1 MKPNNVIYLKCTEN
15 SFYRV
20 WMEFLAPFHK
30 LTSRERDVAAQLLEQ
45 YFRLRDG
52 VKDDDVLY
60 DIMWSQKSRQ
70 DIRTRLGIS
79 QAHFQLVLSKLR
91 TAGFL
96 NDREINPRYIPHTN
110 KEDNR
115 FMLEIIYDWSASNKP
130 IVSA

>member
-60 DIMWSQKSRQ
+60 DIMWSQKSRL

-96 NDREINPRYIPHTN
+96 NGREINPRYIPHTT
-110 KEDNR
+110 KEDSR
-115 FMLEIIYDWSASNKP
+115 FMLEIIYDWSTQSKPVAS
-130 IVSA
+130 A